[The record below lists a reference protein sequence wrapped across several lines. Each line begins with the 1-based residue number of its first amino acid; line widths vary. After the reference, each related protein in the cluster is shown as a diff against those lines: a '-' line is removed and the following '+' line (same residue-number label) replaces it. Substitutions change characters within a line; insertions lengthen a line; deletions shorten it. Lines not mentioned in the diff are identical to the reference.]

1 MDRIFHARIAA
12 GQYAAL
18 VLFGGLLVYCL
29 WVKYVGIA
37 LLWCILLLYFIEK
50 LIHTTYTLT
59 ADGRLVLYFGRFVR
73 QREIALADVASVERV
88 QATML
93 GRLAVRHYVLVR
105 LRNGKCEALLPV
117 NEEEFVRALEKR
129 LNA

>member
-18 VLFGGLLVYCL
+18 LLFGGLLVYCL

-37 LLWCILLLYFIEK
+37 LLWCILFLHFIEK

-59 ADGRLVLYFGRFVR
+59 ADGRLVLYLGRFASK
-73 QREIALADVASVERV
+73 REIALADIASVESV
-88 QATML
+88 QAVML
-93 GRLAVRHYVLVR
+93 GRLAVRHYVLVH
-105 LRNGKCEALLPV
+105 LKNGKCEMLMPV
-117 NEEEFVRALEKR
+117 NEEDFIHALNKR